1 MSSRSTYQDLAAHFM
16 GAAEPDAPIGAGVSP
31 RLPKAAVLV
40 ALCGNL
46 PSMSGIWLAQLAERL
61 ARTDGPTGLVRFDDQ
76 RMRVDLFHAEG
87 RSVAVAEDGLPD
99 ACRVVRRWIVALPSG
114 YAATDCLIP
123 STELVLLT
131 GCDEAAKAA
140 ARVKLQELSS
150 TLETV
155 PAAGRPV
162 HVVTVAASQDLGAAA
177 AGGLS
182 QWADG
187 ELSMPVRWCGSIE
200 RVDRLEG
207 VVTVEIKSRTR
218 ADFAVVVSQLCDA
231 LRAVSSRFDEPA
243 QIDPPTDQPVDSP
256 QASTTPVDS
265 PQSLT
270 SSSKE
275 HAMATAPAFVDPDL
289 AAQRTARVE
298 APRSSLVAWFPEF
311 VGLRIRPANASQVEL
326 AIDMHGR
333 LHLLST
339 DPSTRDLR
347 VARSWCTANWSLLS
361 SAVVDLKQVAAPEMV
376 DHLVL
381 DEARMAVPLH
391 GSGILMHVG
400 VEVAGQ
406 RRRIDLN
413 DEQSAG
419 LAG

>member
-1 MSSRSTYQDLAAHFM
+1 MSTRSTYQDLAAHFM
-16 GAAEPDAPIGAGVSP
+16 GDSEPRQAVGAGASP
-31 RLPKAAVLV
+31 RMPECPVLV
-40 ALCGNL
+40 AICGNL

-87 RSVAVAEDGLPD
+87 RSVAVAEQGLPD
-99 ACRVVRRWIVALPSG
+99 ACRVVRRWIVSLPEAF
-114 YAATDCLIP
+114 AAGDVLIP

-150 TLETV
+150 ALEAV
-155 PAAGRPV
+155 PVSGRPV
-162 HVVTVAASQDLGAAA
+162 HVVTVAASQEVGAAA

-187 ELSMPVRWCGSIE
+187 TLATPVRWCGSIE

-207 VVTVEIKSRTR
+207 VVTAEVRSRSR
-218 ADFAVVVSQLCDA
+218 ADFGAITRELCDA
-231 LRAVSSRFDEPA
+231 LQAVASRFDAPA
-243 QIDPPTDQPVDSP
+243 AQPSRSGPPTETVR
-256 QASTTPVDS
+256 TPNQT
-265 PQSLT
+265 PEEPT
-270 SSSKE
+270 
-275 HAMATAPAFVDPDL
+275 MATAATYIDPDL
-289 AAQRTARVE
+289 AAQRSARAE
-298 APRSSLVAWFPEF
+298 APRSSLLAWFPEF
-311 VGLRIRPANASQVEL
+311 VGLRIRPANAPSVEL

-339 DPSTRDLR
+339 DASTRDLR
-347 VARSWCTANWSLLS
+347 VARSWCTSNWSLLS
-361 SAVVDLKQVAAPEMV
+361 SAVVDLKDVTVPEMV

-381 DEARMAVPLH
+381 DEARLGVPLH
-391 GSGILMHVG
+391 GSGILLHVG